1 VRSASPSDD
10 KDGCMSFARIQN
22 INNDRNNHM
31 PRISGIAIPDN
42 KKMGVALT
50 YIYGIGP
57 ARAKEVLKQAR
68 VDEDKRAHLLTAEE
82 TNRLKEI
89 IEKSFKI
96 EGDLKREI
104 MLHVKRMKDI
114 KCYRGVRHMRGLPVH
129 GQRTKTNSR
138 TRRGNVR
145 KTAGS
150 GRRAVEKK

>member
-1 VRSASPSDD
+1 
-10 KDGCMSFARIQN
+10 
-22 INNDRNNHM
+22 M

-42 KKMGVALT
+42 KKMGIALT

-57 ARAKEVLKQAR
+57 TRALEVLKQAR
-68 VDEDKRAHLLTAEE
+68 IDADKRAHTLTAEE

-104 MLHVKRMKDI
+104 MMNVKRLKDI
-114 KCYRGVRHMRGLPVH
+114 KCYRGTRHMKGLPVH

-138 TRRGNVR
+138 TRRGNQR